1 MEIRK
6 IFEEI
11 RNAQKKGDRKLLTTE
26 LKTVMENRI
35 PFYRHSVSN
44 DLNDELSDLLFKAL
58 LLELDKEEND
68 SIETAEMAYVGISNV
83 VNNGNEGI
91 TFEHYKRRLL
101 LIHYFADYFTDAVI
115 GVFLEKYRN
124 EHMLET
130 RSMAFECLRKMLLS
144 DLSEIERRFPEQI
157 EKDEQLCEACNS
169 IENLNDFSEEERLE
183 AELMHKVLHA
193 FLNVK
198 YK

>member
-124 EHMLET
+124 EHMLEA